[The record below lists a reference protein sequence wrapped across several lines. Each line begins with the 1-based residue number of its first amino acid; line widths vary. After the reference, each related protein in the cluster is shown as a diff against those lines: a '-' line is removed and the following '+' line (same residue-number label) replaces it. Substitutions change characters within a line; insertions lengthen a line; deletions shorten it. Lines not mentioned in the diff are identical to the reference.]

1 MNDIYLFFSIIS
13 NYLIYFSFRKNSIF
27 FETFL
32 GLLLWL
38 GFWFKFTC
46 IIAFANGVFREGVG
60 LFNYTPES
68 FNETLLVSQIGIL
81 SFILAGY
88 FREIFIFKYPSK
100 LNFFFKTKNFFK
112 KREN

>member
-1 MNDIYLFFSIIS
+1 MSHLFKNENKKYFYILNIIFFFLIIFLTYCGFSSYEGNKIIYLFFSIIS

-46 IIAFANGVFREGVG
+46 IIAFTDGVFREGVG
-60 LFNYTPES
+60 LFNYTTES
-68 FNETLLVSQIGIL
+68 FNETLLVSQI
-81 SFILAGY
+81 
-88 FREIFIFKYPSK
+88 
-100 LNFFFKTKNFFK
+100 
-112 KREN
+112 